1 MIEIRR
7 EQRYQAFAGLDQM
20 HFQVPVIRKSGLWY
34 ARIRS
39 SLRGVMPSIQTLAT
53 VHGRGRHDQR
63 RIVQHKVAE
72 HGVERGHIRIPIG
85 GVDLH
90 RLHDP
95 VKVRQVREPG
105 RIPRFKRARVREGCG
120 W

>member
-1 MIEIRR
+1 
-7 EQRYQAFAGLDQM
+7 
-20 HFQVPVIRKSGLWY
+20 
-34 ARIRS
+34 
-39 SLRGVMPSIQTLAT
+39 MPSIQTLAT